1 MLGVKSA
8 GLNRTHVGM
17 SEEFEGDNFEI
28 DEDKFLN
35 WLHVFFDRSFGD
47 PLSAYYRRTCLAAYT
62 DGYIAASLE
71 IGQTQSKRPLGS
83 KCEPESEK
91 GNP

>member
-1 MLGVKSA
+1 
-8 GLNRTHVGM
+8 LNRTHVGM
-17 SEEFEGDNFEI
+17 SEEFESDNFEI

-47 PLSAYYRRTCLAAYT
+47 PVSAYYRRIYLAAYT
-62 DGYIAASLE
+62 DGYIVGTAFLVAACLYCRFCARHSA
-71 IGQTQSKRPLGS
+71 
-83 KCEPESEK
+83 ESEK